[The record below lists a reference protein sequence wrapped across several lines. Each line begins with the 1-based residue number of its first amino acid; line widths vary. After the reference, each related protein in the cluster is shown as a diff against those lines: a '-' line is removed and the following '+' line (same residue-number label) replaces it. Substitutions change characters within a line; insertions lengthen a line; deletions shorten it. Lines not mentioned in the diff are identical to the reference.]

1 VTEILDGWKLGP
13 ANPGYPRPSRGHTV
27 AVVSWRRM
35 VTLCFHS
42 RGFFLFAEYATVGYM
57 AKRIQMR
64 KNRFQKIAES
74 MKAASENPGPPRVPG
89 DHGDHAPKQTV
100 SSVGQSAVVFDE
112 FLSLS
117 RRECTVFRLLSLP
130 TPSNQAIRGR
140 LLLFSAWGTILH
152 AFLSAR
158 RFTIGSVVWTSRR
171 RSYSTRFLH
180 VIPAYNICPHLPRV
194 RSHAAPESRGTSFV
208 SRLRRSTAK
217 IKLIASP

>member
-13 ANPGYPRPSRGHTV
+13 ANPGYPGPLRGHTV

-117 RRECTVFRLLSLP
+117 CRECTRFPPSVAVLLTRRPGDVCYCSQPGARFYTLFFQRVDDRLC
-130 TPSNQAIRGR
+130 
-140 LLLFSAWGTILH
+140 
-152 AFLSAR
+152 R
-158 RFTIGSVVWTSRR
+158 RHPDADLTAHD
-171 RSYSTRFLH
+171 SYH
-180 VIPAYNICPHLPRV
+180 DIPAYNL
-194 RSHAAPESRGTSFV
+194 
-208 SRLRRSTAK
+208 
-217 IKLIASP
+217 

>member
-13 ANPGYPRPSRGHTV
+13 ANPGYPGPLRGHTV

-117 RRECTVFRLLSLP
+117 RRESVRVFRLLS
-130 TPSNQAIRGR
+130 PSSQSGDSEGVCYCSQPGARFYTLFFQRVDDR
-140 LLLFSAWGTILH
+140 LC
-152 AFLSAR
+152 R
-158 RFTIGSVVWTSRR
+158 RHPDADLTAHD
-171 RSYSTRFLH
+171 SYIFLH
-180 VIPAYNICPHLPRV
+180 IISSAPA
-194 RSHAAPESRGTSFV
+194 RSHAAPESRGTSFL
-208 SRLRRSTAK
+208 SRLRRSIAK
-217 IKLIASP
+217 RNRSHPR